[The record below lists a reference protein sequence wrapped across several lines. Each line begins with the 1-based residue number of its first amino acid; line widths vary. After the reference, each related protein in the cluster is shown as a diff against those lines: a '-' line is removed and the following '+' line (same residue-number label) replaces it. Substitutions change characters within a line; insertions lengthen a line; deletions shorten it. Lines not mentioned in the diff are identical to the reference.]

1 MRGTLSQNTKHI
13 PIFYFSIQKN
23 NYNKKNYYYF
33 FKIIFLW
40 FLFPSLLLQNSRSVS
55 LFGLTSTPH
64 SLSLKVFSLFLAVS
78 IFSEKIRDTH
88 WRFSVHVWLLR
99 SLSIDWLCNQRWERA
114 LNLFRSLSLSL
125 SLSLDFFF
133 LFVNFWI
140 RDFLFGFLV
149 SRTLWFIGNS
159 KMRFDFLFGSRENGG
174 KRKKNETC

>member
-78 IFSEKIRDTH
+78 IFSKKIRDTH

-99 SLSIDWLCNQRWERA
+99 SLSIDWFCNQRWVRA

-125 SLSLDFFF
+125 SRFF
-133 LFVNFWI
+133 LSFCK
-140 RDFLFGFLV
+140 FLNSRFSVWFSCV
-149 SRTLWFIGNS
+149 SDSLIHRQFKNAVRFSVWF
-159 KMRFDFLFGSRENGG
+159 SR
-174 KRKKNETC
+174 KRRKTKKNETC